1 MPDIATISALLSNI
15 KAAANRAD
23 LLKSAD
29 ISPEKTE
36 LGAKIAEMSSALA
49 LAETAAD
56 EIRRV
61 LEEKEKRIRELEG
74 AREVREGMCFR
85 FSGPDETREDGVRGG
100 ASSCSHCREI
110 SRKAVHLHFAWPQS
124 VCPYCRT
131 AFAEPQAPPTS
142 DV

>member
-1 MPDIATISALLSNI
+1 MPDIATISALLSSI
-15 KAAANRAD
+15 KAAANRVE
-23 LLKSAD
+23 LLKAAVV
-29 ISPEKTE
+29 SPEKTE
-36 LGAKIAEMSSALA
+36 LGAKLAEMSSALA
-49 LAETAAD
+49 VAGTAAD

-61 LEEKEKRIRELEG
+61 LVEKENRIMELER
-74 AREVREGMCFR
+74 ASEIKEGMGFHFC
-85 FSGPDETREDGVRGG
+85 GPDERGEDGFRGG

-131 AFAEPQAPPTS
+131 EFAQSEAPPTS